1 MMMVLEQVEMIAN
14 NEALS
19 NALLGDI
26 NISTCGTNM
35 ELSGSLL
42 TKTDCLVWK
51 TDVKRHR

>member
-1 MMMVLEQVEMIAN
+1 MMVLEQVEMIAN